1 MKYHETKNYN
11 AVQIAFAERYPD
23 RAAPCEWPPKS
34 PDLTSCDF
42 FMGGGYLRNK
52 VFATPPDNTKLER
65 KNNTG
70 NKHS

>member
-1 MKYHETKNYN
+1 MVMKYHETKNYN

-42 FMGGGYLRNK
+42 LWGGG
-52 VFATPPDNTKLER
+52 T
-65 KNNTG
+65 
-70 NKHS
+70 